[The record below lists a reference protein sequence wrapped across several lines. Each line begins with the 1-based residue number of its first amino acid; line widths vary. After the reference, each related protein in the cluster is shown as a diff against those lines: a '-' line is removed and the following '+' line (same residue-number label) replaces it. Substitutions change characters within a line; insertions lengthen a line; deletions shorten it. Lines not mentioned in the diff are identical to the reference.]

1 MVNGYQKSD
10 VDVVVLSY
18 NHVLFIERCISSIV
32 SQETDYAI
40 NILIADD
47 CSTDGTAELVKSLMG
62 KYKNL
67 YLIQQERNVGSIE
80 NARNVI
86 SQCQSPYLAFC
97 EGDDFWIDEKKIQ
110 IQLDYLKANP
120 EYGMVHGDVVY
131 FDNNKGQMSE
141 SVNHSKGISFPS
153 GYIFNEY
160 LVSDKLFI
168 YTASVAV
175 RRELFVLCSDYNL
188 FKERNWLAQDL
199 PTWLA
204 IAQQTKIGYLDKVLS
219 AYRLSDESASRS
231 RSPEYT
237 HIFHQSIFDV
247 RFYFWNKYSQDKKM
261 KSELDYL
268 YSISLLADLRLL
280 RSRKIWKE
288 LTELKKRGQISWGV
302 KRWMQYVY
310 LSLFVFIKSK

>member
-1 MVNGYQKSD
+1 MIGGYQKSD

-18 NHVLFIERCISSIV
+18 NHVLFIERCINSIA

-40 NILIADD
+40 NILVADD
-47 CSTDGTAELVKSLMG
+47 CSTDGTGELVKSLME

-97 EGDDFWIDEKKIQ
+97 EGDDFWIDAIKIQ
-110 IQLDYLKANP
+110 IQLDFLKANP
-120 EYGMVHGDVVY
+120 DYGMVHGDVVY
-131 FDNNKGQMSE
+131 FDNKKGQVSD
-141 SVNHSKGISFPS
+141 SVNHSKGVSFPS

-160 LVSDKLFI
+160 LVSNKLFI
-168 YTASVAV
+168 FTASVV
-175 RRELFVLCSDYNL
+175 VKRELFVFCSDYSL
-188 FKERNWLAQDL
+188 FKEKNWLAQDL

-231 RSPEYT
+231 KSPAYT
-237 HIFHQSIFDV
+237 HAFHQSIFDV
-247 RFYFWNKYSQDKKM
+247 RFYFWNKYSQDKKV
-261 KSELDYL
+261 KVELDYL

-280 RSRKIWKE
+280 MSKKIWRE
-288 LTELKKRGQISWGV
+288 LLMLKRKGNFSWEL
-302 KRWMQYVY
+302 KRWMQFLY
-310 LSLFVFIKSK
+310 LSVQLLIKGR